1 MKNNY
6 LALLVGSALLLMNS
20 CNRDDDNSSNSL
32 IGTWYPVKEEVIS
45 GKDMKT
51 IIETYNSDNCEQ
63 KSTIVFTESTV
74 KSTSYYN
81 DGTGKCVLDG
91 TDTLPYTFDANK
103 MKVTVDGST
112 ADVKLLNNSEMRILF
127 SYGEDINDDGVEDY
141 SLSYYKK

>member
-32 IGTWYPVKEEVIS
+32 IGTWHPVKEEVIS

-51 IIETYNSDNCEQ
+51 IIETYNSDDCEQ

-74 KSTSYYN
+74 KS
-81 DGTGKCVLDG
+81 
-91 TDTLPYTFDANK
+91 TFDANK